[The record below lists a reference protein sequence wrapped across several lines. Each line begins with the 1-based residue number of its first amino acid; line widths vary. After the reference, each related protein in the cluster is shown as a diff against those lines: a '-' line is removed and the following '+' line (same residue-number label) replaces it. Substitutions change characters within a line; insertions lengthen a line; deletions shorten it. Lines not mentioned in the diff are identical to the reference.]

1 MGDSAQ
7 QGARMG
13 ERQAFD
19 EVMQSQRQFVRAEE
33 CTAEKG
39 HGQQNIR
46 IEARHI
52 LESLYRHGSVKTDLR
67 EDDAVYD

>member
-13 ERQAFD
+13 KRQTFN
-19 EVMQSQRQFVRAEE
+19 EVMQGKGQFVRVEE

-52 LESLYRHGSVKTDLR
+52 LESLYRHGGVKTDLR